1 MRIGV
6 LGTGMV
12 GQTIGSRLV
21 ELGHDVVMGS
31 RAAGNENAVAWAERF
46 PRGAAQGSFAD
57 AAAHGE
63 LVVNATAGMSSVDA
77 LRAAGADNLDG
88 KVLLDVSNAL
98 DHSAGFPPR
107 VALPDDGSVGEQ
119 IQREFPGARV
129 VKSLN
134 TMNCQVMVDPARLKE
149 PHDVFLA
156 GDDPAAKGV
165 VTGLLEGFGWP
176 PDAVRDLGG
185 IAAARGMEMYIPLW
199 LGLMQAVGTADFNI
213 HVAR

>member
-6 LGTGMV
+6 VGTGMV

-31 RAAGNENAVAWAERF
+31 RAAGNANAVAWAGRF
-46 PRGAAQGSFAD
+46 PSGAGQGSFAD

-63 LVVNATAGMSSVDA
+63 LVVNATAGLGSLDA
-77 LRAAGADNLDG
+77 LRAAGADNLAG

-107 VALPDDGSVGEQ
+107 VAIGDASVGEQ
-119 IQREFPGARV
+119 IQHELPGARV

-134 TMNCQVMVDPARLKE
+134 TMNCQVMVDPARLTE

-165 VTGLLEGFGWP
+165 VTGLLESFGWP
-176 PDAVRDLGG
+176 PEAVRDLGG
-185 IAAARGMEMYIPLW
+185 ISAARGMEMYIPLW
-199 LGLMQAVGTADFNI
+199 LSLMQAAGTADFNI
-213 HVAR
+213 HIAR

>member
-1 MRIGV
+1 
-6 LGTGMV
+6 
-12 GQTIGSRLV
+12 
-21 ELGHDVVMGS
+21 
-31 RAAGNENAVAWAERF
+31 
-46 PRGAAQGSFAD
+46 
-57 AAAHGE
+57 
-63 LVVNATAGMSSVDA
+63 
-77 LRAAGADNLDG
+77 
-88 KVLLDVSNAL
+88 
-98 DHSAGFPPR
+98 
-107 VALPDDGSVGEQ
+107 
-119 IQREFPGARV
+119 V

-165 VTGLLEGFGWP
+165 VTGLLESFGWP
-176 PDAVRDLGG
+176 LDAVRDLGG